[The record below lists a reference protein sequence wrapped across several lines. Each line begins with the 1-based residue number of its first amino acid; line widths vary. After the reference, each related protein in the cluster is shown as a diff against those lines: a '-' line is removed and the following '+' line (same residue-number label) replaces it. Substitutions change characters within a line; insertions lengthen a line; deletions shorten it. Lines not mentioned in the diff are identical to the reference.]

1 MGSGITTATLLATPT
16 LQRVDTIE
24 IERRMVD
31 GAKQFGER
39 NAGLW
44 TDERSH
50 FVFDDAKAWL
60 ARSTAPWDIIVSEP
74 SNPWVSGVASLFTT
88 ETYERIAKH
97 LAPGGVLV
105 QWIQI
110 YEVDGA
116 LLSSIFRALVAHFP
130 HYAVYKGGSGR
141 PDHRCVAGP
150 RTGDRRGGAVQAPRP
165 CVDAEEGGVAGPADI
180 DSALARRHRCRSMR

>member
-1 MGSGITTATLLATPT
+1 M
-16 LQRVDTIE
+16 
-24 IERRMVD
+24 RR
-31 GAKQFGER
+31 
-39 NAGLW
+39 LW

-60 ARSTAPWDIIVSEP
+60 ARSSAPWDIIVSEP

-88 ETYERIAKH
+88 ETYERVAKH

-130 HYAVYKGGSGR
+130 HYVVYKGGSGDLIIVASRDRDRSSTR
-141 PDHRCVAGP
+141 PRCSSTASW
-150 RTGDRRGGAVQAPRP
+150 RR
-165 CVDAEEGGVAGPADI
+165 C
-180 DSALARRHRCRSMR
+180 